1 MDTDLGEIGDLNEEE
16 VEEEGD
22 KFRKDRDAARWK
34 AEENERSAEEAQKDH
49 RDAKEELTDDDG
61 QLPDNMQKTLL
72 ATCFFRSAAEEDEE
86 NILSLLSLLSQ
97 TMVDRKD
104 SGCASEK
111 EAADEEGV
119 VDDARL
125 RAVVSSARSLPPP
138 EDYSCFLYP
147 LPQPS
152 PLLFPLLL
160 LLLNLQL

>member
-34 AEENERSAEEAQKDH
+34 AEEAQKDH
-49 RDAKEELTDDDG
+49 RDAKEELTDDVG
-61 QLPDNMQKTLL
+61 QLPDNTQKTLL
-72 ATCFFRSAAEEDEE
+72 ATCFFRSAAEEEEE

-125 RAVVSSARSLPPP
+125 RAAVSSARSLPPP
-138 EDYSCFLYP
+138 EDYSCFLYS

>member
-34 AEENERSAEEAQKDH
+34 AEEAQKDH
-49 RDAKEELTDDDG
+49 RDAKEELTDDVG
-61 QLPDNMQKTLL
+61 QLPDNTQKTLL

-86 NILSLLSLLSQ
+86 NTLSLLSLLSQ

-125 RAVVSSARSLPPP
+125 RAAVSSARSLPPP
-138 EDYSCFLYP
+138 EDYSCFLYS

>member
-34 AEENERSAEEAQKDH
+34 AEENERGAEEAQ
-49 RDAKEELTDDDG
+49 KEELTDDDG
-61 QLPDNMQKTLL
+61 QLPDNTQKTLL

-104 SGCASEK
+104 LSCASEK
-111 EAADEEGV
+111 EAVDEEGV

-125 RAVVSSARSLPPP
+125 RAAVSSARSLPPP
-138 EDYSCFLYP
+138 EDYSCFLYS

>member
-34 AEENERSAEEAQKDH
+34 AEEAQKDH
-49 RDAKEELTDDDG
+49 RDAKEELTDDVG
-61 QLPDNMQKTLL
+61 QLPDNTQETLL

-125 RAVVSSARSLPPP
+125 RAAVSSSRSLPPP
-138 EDYSCFLYP
+138 EDYSCFLYS

>member
-34 AEENERSAEEAQKDH
+34 AEEAQKDH
-49 RDAKEELTDDDG
+49 RDAKEELTDDVG
-61 QLPDNMQKTLL
+61 QLPDNTQKTLL

-125 RAVVSSARSLPPP
+125 RAAVSSARSLPPP
-138 EDYSCFLYP
+138 EDYSCLLYS

>member
-34 AEENERSAEEAQKDH
+34 AEEAQKDH
-49 RDAKEELTDDDG
+49 RDAKEELTDDVG
-61 QLPDNMQKTLL
+61 QLPDNTQETLL

-125 RAVVSSARSLPPP
+125 RVAVSSARSLPPP
-138 EDYSCFLYP
+138 EDYSCFLYS

>member
-34 AEENERSAEEAQKDH
+34 AEEAQKDH
-49 RDAKEELTDDDG
+49 RDAKEELTDDVG
-61 QLPDNMQKTLL
+61 QLPDNTQKTLL

-125 RAVVSSARSLPPP
+125 RAAVSSARSLPPP
-138 EDYSCFLYP
+138 EDYCFLYS

>member
-34 AEENERSAEEAQKDH
+34 AEEAQKDN
-49 RDAKEELTDDDG
+49 RDAKEELTDDVG
-61 QLPDNMQKTLL
+61 QLPDNTQKTLL

-125 RAVVSSARSLPPP
+125 RAAVSSSRSLPPP
-138 EDYSCFLYP
+138 EDYSCFLYS

>member
-34 AEENERSAEEAQKDH
+34 AEEAQKDN
-49 RDAKEELTDDDG
+49 RDAKEELTDDVG
-61 QLPDNMQKTLL
+61 QLPDNTQKTLL

-125 RAVVSSARSLPPP
+125 RAAVSSARSLPPP
-138 EDYSCFLYP
+138 EDYSCFLYS

>member
-34 AEENERSAEEAQKDH
+34 AEEAQKDH
-49 RDAKEELTDDDG
+49 RDAKEELTDDVG
-61 QLPDNMQKTLL
+61 QLPDNTQKTLL

-125 RAVVSSARSLPPP
+125 RVAVSSARSLPPP
-138 EDYSCFLYP
+138 EDYSCFLYS

>member
-34 AEENERSAEEAQKDH
+34 AEEAQKDH
-49 RDAKEELTDDDG
+49 RDAKEELTDDVG
-61 QLPDNMQKTLL
+61 QLPDNTQKTLL

-104 SGCASEK
+104 LSCASEK
-111 EAADEEGV
+111 EAVDEEGV

-125 RAVVSSARSLPPP
+125 RAAVSSARSLPPP
-138 EDYSCFLYP
+138 EDYSCFLYS

>member
-22 KFRKDRDAARWK
+22 KFHKDRDAARWK
-34 AEENERSAEEAQKDH
+34 AEEAQKDH
-49 RDAKEELTDDDG
+49 RDAKEELTDDVG
-61 QLPDNMQKTLL
+61 QLPDNTQETLL

-125 RAVVSSARSLPPP
+125 RAAVSSARSLPPP
-138 EDYSCFLYP
+138 EDYSCFLYS

>member
-34 AEENERSAEEAQKDH
+34 AEEAQKDH
-49 RDAKEELTDDDG
+49 RDAKEELTDDVG
-61 QLPDNMQKTLL
+61 QLPDNTQETLL

-111 EAADEEGV
+111 EVADEEGV

-125 RAVVSSARSLPPP
+125 RVAVSSARSLPPP
-138 EDYSCFLYP
+138 EDYSCFLYS

>member
-34 AEENERSAEEAQKDH
+34 AEDAQKDH
-49 RDAKEELTDDDG
+49 RDAKEELTDDVG
-61 QLPDNMQKTLL
+61 QLPDNTQETLL
-72 ATCFFRSAAEEDEE
+72 ATCFFRSAAEEDEG

-125 RAVVSSARSLPPP
+125 RAAVSSSRSLPPP
-138 EDYSCFLYP
+138 EDYSCFLYS

>member
-22 KFRKDRDAARWK
+22 TFRKDRDAARW
-34 AEENERSAEEAQKDH
+34 EAEEAQKDH
-49 RDAKEELTDDDG
+49 RDAKEELTDDVG
-61 QLPDNMQKTLL
+61 QLPDNTQKTLL

-125 RAVVSSARSLPPP
+125 RVAVSSARSLPPP
-138 EDYSCFLYP
+138 EDYSCFLYS

-160 LLLNLQL
+160 LLLNLQP

>member
-22 KFRKDRDAARWK
+22 KFHKDRDAARWK
-34 AEENERSAEEAQKDH
+34 AEEAQKDH
-49 RDAKEELTDDDG
+49 RDAKEELTDDVG
-61 QLPDNMQKTLL
+61 QLPDNTQKTLL

-125 RAVVSSARSLPPP
+125 RAAVSSARSLPPP
-138 EDYSCFLYP
+138 EDYSCFLYS

>member
-22 KFRKDRDAARWK
+22 TFRKDRDAARWK
-34 AEENERSAEEAQKDH
+34 AEENERGAEEAQ
-49 RDAKEELTDDDG
+49 KEELTDDDG
-61 QLPDNMQKTLL
+61 QLPDNTQKTLL

-111 EAADEEGV
+111 EAVDEEGV

-125 RAVVSSARSLPPP
+125 RWRSPPRARFLLPKTTPVFFIL
-138 EDYSCFLYP
+138 FLN
-147 LPQPS
+147 LL

>member
-34 AEENERSAEEAQKDH
+34 AEEAQKDH

-97 TMVDRKD
+97 TIVNRKD

-111 EAADEEGV
+111 EVADEEGV
-119 VDDARL
+119 VDNARL
-125 RAVVSSARSLPPP
+125 RAAVSSARSLPPP
-138 EDYSCFLYP
+138 EDYCFLYS

-152 PLLFPLLL
+152 PPLFPLLL

>member
-34 AEENERSAEEAQKDH
+34 AEEAQKDH
-49 RDAKEELTDDDG
+49 RDAKEELTDDVG
-61 QLPDNMQKTLL
+61 QLPDNTQETLL

-125 RAVVSSARSLPPP
+125 RAAVSSARSLPPP
-138 EDYSCFLYP
+138 EDYSCFLYS

>member
-34 AEENERSAEEAQKDH
+34 AEEAQKDH
-49 RDAKEELTDDDG
+49 RDAKEELTDDVG

-97 TMVDRKD
+97 TMVDHKN

-125 RAVVSSARSLPPP
+125 RAAVSSSRSLPPP
-138 EDYSCFLYP
+138 EDYSCFLYS

>member
-22 KFRKDRDAARWK
+22 TFRKDRDAARWK
-34 AEENERSAEEAQKDH
+34 AEEAQKDH
-49 RDAKEELTDDDG
+49 RDAKEELTDDVG
-61 QLPDNMQKTLL
+61 QLPDNTQKTLL

-111 EAADEEGV
+111 ETADEEGV

-125 RAVVSSARSLPPP
+125 RAAVSSARSLPPP
-138 EDYSCFLYP
+138 EDYSCFLYS

>member
-34 AEENERSAEEAQKDH
+34 AEEAQKDH

-125 RAVVSSARSLPPP
+125 RAAVSSARSLPPP
-138 EDYSCFLYP
+138 EDYSCFLYS

>member
-34 AEENERSAEEAQKDH
+34 AEEAQKDH

-72 ATCFFRSAAEEDEE
+72 ATCFFRSAAEEEEE

-97 TMVDRKD
+97 TIVNRKD

-111 EAADEEGV
+111 EVADEEGV

-125 RAVVSSARSLPPP
+125 RVAVSSARSLPPP
-138 EDYSCFLYP
+138 EDYCFLYS

-152 PLLFPLLL
+152 PPLFPLLL

>member
-34 AEENERSAEEAQKDH
+34 AEEAQKDH
-49 RDAKEELTDDDG
+49 RDAKEELTDDVG
-61 QLPDNMQKTLL
+61 QLPDNTQKTLL

-125 RAVVSSARSLPPP
+125 RAAVSSARSLPPP
-138 EDYSCFLYP
+138 EDYCFLYS

-152 PLLFPLLL
+152 PPLFPLLL

>member
-22 KFRKDRDAARWK
+22 KFRKDRDAARWE
-34 AEENERSAEEAQKDH
+34 AEEPQKDH
-49 RDAKEELTDDDG
+49 RDAKEELTDDVG
-61 QLPDNMQKTLL
+61 QLPDNTQKTLL

-125 RAVVSSARSLPPP
+125 RAAVSSARSLPPP
-138 EDYSCFLYP
+138 EDYSCFLYS

>member
-34 AEENERSAEEAQKDH
+34 AEEAQKDH

-61 QLPDNMQKTLL
+61 QLPDNTQKTLL

-125 RAVVSSARSLPPP
+125 RAAVSSARSLPPP
-138 EDYSCFLYP
+138 EDYYCFLYS